1 MRNSKS
7 NSGQHTAVFNIIGV
21 LVSVYEGKNKNY
33 ANIRVDGEEI
43 NPKTKK
49 PYYSMYKIRFDK
61 SVELPDDGAPVAI
74 AGTVT
79 TYFDKETSTLITY
92 LNGITIS

>member
-1 MRNSKS
+1 MKRTNNKG
-7 NSGQHTAVFNIIGV
+7 NEHTAVFNIIGV

-49 PYYSMYKIRFDK
+49 PYYSMYNVGFDN
-61 SVELPDDGAPVAI
+61 SIELPADGETVAI
-74 AGTVT
+74 AGTVN
-79 TYFDKETSTLITY
+79 TYFDKEKSQSVTY
-92 LNGITIS
+92 LNGITIN